1 MCRMLCNG
9 ELLLPAE
16 LEEISE
22 NFRLSHH
29 VEVQLKE
36 RGLQLNLEELFKKP
50 FMAYYNTDG
59 SINIAINDYE
69 YFVVVKSD
77 DRFIVITFKEKS
89 RNGFTVTDKRNFAL
103 EGKGPRASEH
113 SSGFGYTTTERPC
126 ETESQITYKKLNKG
140 EIYYITNPNGEVY
153 GTELQKSR
161 PAVIIS
167 VPGEFQDSFGAVV
180 AFLTTKPK
188 NFSDFHC
195 TIHSS
200 GRPATVLVE
209 QMKYVDAARITDYI
223 ATCNEEEVEAIDEC
237 ILKVHGIDPDR
248 YEKELKAAKNEIAD
262 LTKQVEQLK
271 IQRATFEGMLTTL
284 YDKK

>member
-1 MCRMLCNG
+1 MLCKG
-9 ELLLPAE
+9 ELLLPEE
-16 LEEISE
+16 LEEISK
-22 NFRLSHH
+22 NFRTSYS
-29 VEVQLKE
+29 VEVQLRQRELDIDFKE
-36 RGLQLNLEELFKKP
+36 LLKKP
-50 FMAYYNTDG
+50 FIAYYNTDG
-59 SINIAINDYE
+59 SINIALDDYE

-77 DRFIVITFKEKS
+77 DGFVIITFKERS
-89 RNGFTVTDKRNFAL
+89 RNGFTVTDKRNLAL
-103 EGKGPRASEH
+103 EGKGPRASERI
-113 SSGFGYTTTERPC
+113 SGFGFKPTEKPP

-140 EIYYITNPNGEVY
+140 EIYYVNNPNGEVY

-167 VPGEFQDSFGAVV
+167 VPGEFPDSFGAVV

-209 QMKYVDAARITDYI
+209 QMKYVDAARITDYV
-223 ATCNEEEVEAIDEC
+223 ATCNDEEVEAIDEC
-237 ILKVHGIDPDR
+237 ILKVHGIEPDR
-248 YEKELKAAKNEIAD
+248 YEKELKEANSRIAD
-262 LTKQVEQLK
+262 LTKQVEQDNIK
-271 IQRATFEGMLTTL
+271 IATFEGMLTTL

>member
-9 ELLLPAE
+9 ELLLPSE
-16 LEEISE
+16 LEKISK
-22 NFRLSHH
+22 NFRISYH
-29 VEVQLKE
+29 VEKQLEE
-36 RGLQLNLEELFKKP
+36 RGLNLNLAEVFKEP

-59 SINIAINDYE
+59 SINIALDNYE
-69 YFVVVKSD
+69 YFVVVKSGD
-77 DRFIVITFKEKS
+77 EFVVITFKEKS

-103 EGKGPRASEH
+103 EGKGPRASE
-113 SSGFGYTTTERPC
+113 SSCGFGFRPAGKA

-140 EIYYITNPNGEVY
+140 EIYYINNPYGEVY

-167 VPGEFQDSFGAVV
+167 VPGEFPDSSGAVV

-209 QMKYVDAARITDYI
+209 QMKYVDAARITDYV
-223 ATCNEEEVEAIDEC
+223 ATCNDEEIDAIDEC
-237 ILKVHGIDPDR
+237 VLKVHGIEPDR
-248 YEKELKAAKNEIAD
+248 YEKELKVAYDKIAD
-262 LTKQVEQLK
+262 LTKKLEQAEIEK
-271 IQRATFEGMLTTL
+271 GAFEGMLTTL
-284 YDKK
+284 YTKK